1 VREATRALHEASHA
15 VVGLELGF
23 EVRYVTIEPERDAGG
38 TRWGGCAIDRRPDR
52 IYGLEA
58 ELAFALAGFATTGTE
73 GTDADFESLRL
84 HYNARKAIAHLG
96 RAERSSRY
104 NAGLRRA
111 REILR
116 DQEPA
121 VDRLAAVL
129 LERRR
134 LEGREVRQI
143 IRDTGRKTA

>member
-1 VREATRALHEASHA
+1 VNDATVALHEASHA

-23 EVRYVTIEPERDAGG
+23 EVRYVTIEPEHDARG

-58 ELAFALAGFATTGTE
+58 ELAFALAGYATTGTE
-73 GTDADFESLRL
+73 GTEHDFESCRL
-84 HYNARKAIAHLG
+84 HYDTRKAIRHLG
-96 RAERSSRY
+96 RAARASRY
-104 NAGLRRA
+104 RAGLRRA

-121 VDRLAAVL
+121 VDRLAAEL
-129 LERRR
+129 LRRRR
-134 LEGREVRQI
+134 LEGREVRRI
-143 IRDTGRKTA
+143 VYGAKRRTS